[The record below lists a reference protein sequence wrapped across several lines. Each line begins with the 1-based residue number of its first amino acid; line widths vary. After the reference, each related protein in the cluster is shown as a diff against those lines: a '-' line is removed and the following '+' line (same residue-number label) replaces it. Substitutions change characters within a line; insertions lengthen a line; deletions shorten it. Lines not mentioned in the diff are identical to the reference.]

1 MIKKLLLAILFFFLP
16 LALSPHPHVKITSKI
31 EFEFNGKE
39 CRGCRIEWMFDRY
52 FSASIISGF
61 DKNKDGKFDE
71 KEISTIQAKAFSNLK
86 NYGYFVF
93 IRKGSERKNPA
104 TVNSF
109 SAAQKNGILYYSFFI
124 PFEKGKYDDDFYVAV
139 FDRSFYC
146 ATEYARDAVKINQ
159 KSGIPPKH
167 KTAVNKKYPVYY
179 NPAGASDDMTIY
191 RKWKPGLETAYPEE
205 VHIKF
210 E

>member
-86 NYGYFVF
+86 NYGYCQFF
-93 IRKGSERKNPA
+93 QRRTEKRN
-104 TVNSF
+104 TLL
-109 SAAQKNGILYYSFFI
+109 QLLYS
-124 PFEKGKYDDDFYVAV
+124 V
-139 FDRSFYC
+139 
-146 ATEYARDAVKINQ
+146 
-159 KSGIPPKH
+159 
-167 KTAVNKKYPVYY
+167 
-179 NPAGASDDMTIY
+179 
-191 RKWKPGLETAYPEE
+191 
-205 VHIKF
+205 
-210 E
+210 